1 VKRHRRLRQLTPDPE
16 LFRRR
21 ATGATF
27 RQLAPGYGV
36 SHTALSRYSARPQ
49 ARKQL
54 KQAEQLLRAAKRAA
68 AARRQAERRLERDVR
83 RKASQQAALERE
95 KLRRLTGIGC
105 VASSLIANWCA
116 DGWPGRRCDGSLAT
130 TGCGTRPWAAGSDD
144 PKWPGNSSKP
154 AAGRGLIRPLRPQD
168 ARRDSGS
175 QAGEPNGRP
184 SASELALHDRPRL
197 ATPAEPAPQLRRPV
211 SLCARGLPTPTLVVF
226 PPKRDMRPGE
236 AWRFVSLYVRS
247 TG

>member
-1 VKRHRRLRQLTPDPE
+1 
-16 LFRRR
+16 
-21 ATGATF
+21 
-27 RQLAPGYGV
+27 
-36 SHTALSRYSARPQ
+36 
-49 ARKQL
+49 
-54 KQAEQLLRAAKRAA
+54 
-68 AARRQAERRLERDVR
+68 VR

-197 ATPAEPAPQLRRPV
+197 ATPAEPAPPA
-211 SLCARGLPTPTLVVF
+211 STTSF
-226 PPKRDMRPGE
+226 
-236 AWRFVSLYVRS
+236 SVRS
-247 TG
+247 RPSDSYPCRLSARKRQASPAKVLAPDAVSVGTRVGGRAERGGTATPLRAGLLGGCRRGAGRVPEGVPGTGTFAQTL